1 MDRQIER
8 INQKLEQYLK
18 VFINYRQE
26 QWPDWLGTAGF
37 VYNNKIHL
45 ATKVS
50 SFKTNYSQDPQL
62 GFKGR
67 KKRKFEAAEQFVKR
81 IKKIQKEAKAIL
93 GKVQKKIKK
102 YMDRK
107 QGKGEEYKVRDLVLL
122 STKDLK

>member
-26 QWPDWLGTAGF
+26 QWPDWLGTARF